1 MSKKNICLVKCCE
14 IFQKSLSKSK
24 NYSPKKCENLWIQNT
39 LSKIPKKTN
48 KKNMN
53 FPNNCLAK
61 SFEIF
66 QKSLAKSKNYSP
78 KNL

>member
-1 MSKKNICLVKCCE
+1 
-14 IFQKSLSKSK
+14 
-24 NYSPKKCENLWIQNT
+24 
-39 LSKIPKKTN
+39 
-48 KKNMN
+48 MN

-78 KNL
+78 KNLWKYMDTEHIYKIPKKKKTWIFQTIV